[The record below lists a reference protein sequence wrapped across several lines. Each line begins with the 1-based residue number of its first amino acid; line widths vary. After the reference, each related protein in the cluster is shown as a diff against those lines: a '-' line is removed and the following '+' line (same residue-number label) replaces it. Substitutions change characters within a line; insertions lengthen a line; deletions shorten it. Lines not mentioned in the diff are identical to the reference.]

1 MNSINLRW
9 NHCLKILKNYFN
21 LNTEHTTLS
30 NWIDRYVNYSFN
42 LKYPVKGKP
51 YHLIAGINGNL
62 LSVNNGGLFL
72 DRLPLIR
79 SLQDNKLMMKYH
91 LNFVFG
97 VKFEKFILTYHIIT
111 NNEKNF
117 TMDDP
122 FWYVGDSF
130 DLPEYEFL
138 SNNYGVFRY
147 LKISWIFLE

>member
-1 MNSINLRW
+1 MA
-9 NHCLKILKNYFN
+9 
-21 LNTEHTTLS
+21 
-30 NWIDRYVNYSFN
+30 YSFN

-79 SLQDNKLMMKYH
+79 SFQDNKLMMKYH

-111 NNEKNF
+111 NNENNF
-117 TMDDP
+117 TMNDP
-122 FWYVGDSF
+122 FSYVGNSF
-130 DLPEYEFL
+130 KLPEYEFL
-138 SNNYGVFRY
+138 SNSYGVFRY